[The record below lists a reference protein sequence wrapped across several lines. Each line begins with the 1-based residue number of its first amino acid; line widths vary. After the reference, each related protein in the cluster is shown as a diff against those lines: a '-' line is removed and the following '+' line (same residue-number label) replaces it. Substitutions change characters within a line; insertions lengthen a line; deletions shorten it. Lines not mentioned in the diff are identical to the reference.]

1 MDNLNKLSFKLRKD
15 VVLLIAHSGTG
26 HIGGDMSVMDILVT
40 LYFKHM
46 NIDPSDPDNPD
57 RDRFILSKGHCI
69 EALYMVLAERGFLDK
84 KEIFENYGMFDS
96 DFIGH
101 PNNKISGIE
110 MNTGSLGHGLSIGVG
125 MALASRMDNRNNR
138 VYVVLGDGELEEGS
152 VWEAAMAA
160 SCYGL
165 VNICAVVDRNRL
177 QISGSTEDVMALE
190 PLNDKWKS
198 FGWNVISCNGNS
210 CHFTTRQLLSMV
222 PTRFLIKQFFR
233 EESQF
238 CIFIHFGI
246 IFKKADIFP
255 HCSFKQKRILW
266 NIQHI
271 LAKRIKR
278 YVADIFV
285 VDGNST
291 FCYICSF
298 QKCFHDRT
306 FSCT

>member
-210 CHFTTRQLLSMV
+210 CHELDEAF
-222 PTRFLIKQFFR
+222 
-233 EESQF
+233 
-238 CIFIHFGI
+238 
-246 IFKKADIFP
+246 
-255 HCSFKQKRILW
+255 
-266 NIQHI
+266 N
-271 LAKRIKR
+271 LAKSCNNKPSVIIAKTIKGFGSS
-278 YVADIFV
+278 VMENKAVWHHKVPNKEEAELII
-285 VDGNST
+285 SELAKKESE
-291 FCYICSF
+291 II
-298 QKCFHDRT
+298 
-306 FSCT
+306 